1 MLFIGVALLVAAGL
15 ALVIAADAGS
25 LVGLTQDQTAQ
36 VIPLVLILIL
46 VAGGAFGRRQR
57 LSQIMVNITLWLGIF
72 GVIAIGYTYR
82 HDLTRVG
89 NRVMAEFSPGSAVV
103 SADGSSATFH
113 RRFGGSFR
121 LDVTINGVA
130 RPMIFDTGASAVVL
144 TLADAEAA
152 GIDTRNLRFD
162 LDVQTANGV
171 GRAALTRINT
181 IRVGD
186 IERRNIRAFVAGE
199 DALETSLLGMTFLET
214 LSGYAVSNDALGLRD

>member
-15 ALVIAADAGS
+15 ALAIAADAGS

-36 VIPLVLILIL
+36 VIPLILILIL
-46 VAGGAFGRRQR
+46 VAGGAFGYRQR
-57 LSQIMVNITLWLGIF
+57 LSQILVNITLWVGIF
-72 GVIAIGYTYR
+72 AVIAVGYTYR
-82 HDLTRVG
+82 QDLTRVS
-89 NRVMAEFSPGSAVV
+89 NRVMAEFTPGSALI
-103 SADGSSATFH
+103 SEDGASATFH

-121 LDVTINGVA
+121 LDVTLNGIT

-152 GIDTRNLRFD
+152 GINTENLRFE
-162 LDVQTANGV
+162 LDVQTANGI
-171 GRAALTRINT
+171 GRAALTRIDT

-186 IERRNIRAFVAGE
+186 IERRNIRAFVASE

-214 LSGYAVSNDALGLRD
+214 LSGYAVSNDALELRN